1 MESFE
6 APPSLRVMDRLAFSD
21 CRALRDFRVNN
32 EIRELGWF
40 CLWGTAVADP
50 VIPQHVRVT
59 REHLGL
65 DQDPRVLCLPEG
77 LEAVG
82 ERWFA
87 GSLVERVTIPSSVRA
102 LGKGA
107 FYSCGRL
114 RELVFAPDS
123 RLEEVGEFCFHVCGL
138 TRITI
143 PRSVRDIGSH
153 AFASC
158 YLLAFVRFE
167 EGSAL
172 RHVGYGAFQS
182 TRVEDPLY
190 PNAVEEDPR
199 SEGD

>member
-1 MESFE
+1 M
-6 APPSLRVMDRLAFSD
+6 
-21 CRALRDFRVNN
+21 
-32 EIRELGWF
+32 
-40 CLWGTAVADP
+40 
-50 VIPQHVRVT
+50 
-59 REHLGL
+59 
-65 DQDPRVLCLPEG
+65 
-77 LEAVG
+77 
-82 ERWFA
+82 
-87 GSLVERVTIPSSVRA
+87 
-102 LGKGA
+102 
-107 FYSCGRL
+107 

-123 RLEEVGEFCFHVCGL
+123 RLEVIGDECFESCGL
-138 TRITI
+138 REMAI